1 LFSLEALPGKRG
13 KAPVQ
18 LIAATMKATAG
29 PRVNPEKEAK
39 MGRLPRFV

>member
-18 LIAATMKATAG
+18 LIAA
-29 PRVNPEKEAK
+29 VNPEKEAK